1 MTAAT
6 EPAAPAER
14 VGRRRRITTWIAIA
28 AVLIGVGIAGS
39 FLSGIGEWTERDVLD
54 PESAGPNGTRALVEI
69 LRERGVEVVV
79 VRDRAAATA
88 ALAAAPATLA
98 LADPAALTDDGL
110 TAVTDAAA
118 DVVILDPRARTLRVL
133 LPGSTTYG
141 VGPGSA
147 VDPECDLPEARRA
160 GAITPGAVYQPGAQ
174 TAACYPTG
182 GGYGLL
188 VTEEDGS
195 RVAALDGRALLTNEH
210 LAEAGNAALAVN
222 LLGRHP
228 ILVWY
233 MPGIGDTDLPA
244 GDPTLGELTPPWVS
258 PVIVLLLVSGVAAA
272 IWRGRRFGPLVAE
285 RLPVTVRAA
294 ETTEGRGRLYAQARD
309 ALHAADQLRIGTLGR
324 LGRMLGLGPSASAEE
339 IADAAAART
348 GIDRGTVRGILID
361 EIPHTDAALVALDQ
375 RLRALEEAVHA
386 AVRPERNTR

>member
-1 MTAAT
+1 MTAIAEST
-6 EPAAPAER
+6 AHAAP
-14 VGRRRRITTWIAIA
+14 VSRRRRITTWIAIA
-28 AVLIGVGIAGS
+28 AVLVGVGIAGS
-39 FLSGIGEWTERDVLD
+39 VLGGIGEWTERDVLD

-69 LRERGVEVVV
+69 LRERGVEVVI

-88 ALAAAPATLA
+88 ALAEAPATLA

-118 DVVILDPRARTLRVL
+118 DVVLLDPRARTLRVL

-147 VDPECDLPEARRA
+147 VEPECDLAEGQRA
-160 GAITPGAVYQPGAQ
+160 GAITPGALYQPGSQ
-174 TAACYPTG
+174 TVACYPTG

-188 VTEEDGS
+188 ASEAEGS
-195 RVAALDGRALLTNEH
+195 RVVAVDGRALLSNEH

-222 LLGRHP
+222 VLGRHP
-228 ILVWY
+228 RLVWY

-272 IWRGRRFGPLVAE
+272 IWRGRRFGPLVTE

-324 LGRMLGLGPSASAEE
+324 LGRMLGLGPSASADE

-348 GIDRGTVRGILID
+348 GADRGAVRGILID
-361 EIPHTDAALVALDQ
+361 EIPHTDAELVALDQ
-375 RLRALEEAVHA
+375 RLRALEEAVHT